1 MKFLLIQLGI
11 MLVVFLALWLGIPFV
26 IEGIAQWPD
35 WLKDSN
41 VQFLLSLAVSLIL
54 AFNPATAKLVRNTMV
69 IKGNNNQVIQG
80 TRTAKSARSAANTA
94 KVLGN
99 DNQVEQG

>member
-11 MLVVFLALWLGIPFV
+11 MLVVFLALWLGSPFV

-94 KVLGN
+94 KVIGN
-99 DNQVEQG
+99 DNQAEQG